1 MTVPIS
7 IGLKWCSHCQRSLC
21 ITRFP
26 VDRSRPDG
34 RWHSCQDCN
43 QRYWEER
50 GKPRALDRKLDRR
63 FERAQNGNTGL
74 VGLKK
79 YHNGSGFDG
88 LPATLRIEAEQIL
101 SRSLARARA
110 EGKHLSQP
118 QIALRIACAVSNSWR
133 VGDSSWRRR
142 MARLKGYR
150 RAERRKA
157 SEDARRNEI
166 RTKNGEGKPRSKV
179 LPIW

>member
-1 MTVPIS
+1 MTTPVTV
-7 IGLKWCSHCQRSLC
+7 GLKWCRRCQRSLC
-21 ITRFP
+21 ITKFP

-34 RWHSCQDCN
+34 RWHSCRDCN
-43 QRYWEER
+43 QRNWEER
-50 GKPRALDRKLDRR
+50 GKARVLDRKLDRL
-63 FERAQNGNTGL
+63 FERAQNSNTGL

-79 YHNGSGFDG
+79 YHNGPGFDG
-88 LPATLRIEAEQIL
+88 LPPDLRSKAQQIL
-101 SRSLARARA
+101 SDSLARARA
-110 EGKHLSQP
+110 DGIYLSQP

-142 MARLKGYR
+142 MLRLKGYR
-150 RAERRKA
+150 RAERRKT

-166 RTKNGEGKPRSKV
+166 RTKNGEGKPRSRV